1 MKIGSKRK
9 QAFTLVETMIVVAII
24 GLLATIAVPN
34 FVKARTVSQSDACIN
49 NLRQID
55 SAKQQW
61 ALENDQPP
69 TATPNQTSVM
79 PYLGRGP
86 VGVWPTC
93 PANGSYTINPVST
106 LPTCSVALHVLP

>member
-1 MKIGSKRK
+1 MKIRTKRTS
-9 QAFTLVETMIVVAII
+9 AFTLVEIMIVVAII

-34 FVKARTVSQSDACIN
+34 FVKARTLSQSDACIS

-69 TATPNQTSVM
+69 SATPALASVRS
-79 PYLGRGP
+79 YIGRGST
-86 VGVWPTC
+86 GVWPTC
-93 PANGSYTINPVST
+93 PATGSYTINAVST
-106 LPTCSVALHVLP
+106 PPSCTVAAHVLP

>member
-1 MKIGSKRK
+1 MKMRTKRTA
-9 QAFTLVETMIVVAII
+9 AFTLVEIMIVGAII

-34 FVKARTVSQSDACIN
+34 FVKARTVSENDTCIN

-69 TATPNQTSVM
+69 TAMPAQGSVS
-79 PYLGRGP
+79 PYIGRGS
-86 VGVWPTC
+86 VGRWPTC
-93 PANGSYTINPVST
+93 PANGSYTINAVST
-106 LPTCSVALHVLP
+106 APMCTVASHALP